1 MKTIKL
7 YTIAILGILSLV
19 SCKND
24 DEFYNAVY
32 VSVPN
37 LITIDTPGSYT
48 VGDNVV
54 FHTDFSRYLEEDGLT
69 TLLDVYKTSQAESF
83 GFAYRLEKETAPD
96 VWTSILLNED
106 EYSVAEAVYQSET
119 MTYKCDKSIGLNSP
133 GEYRLSFGESY
144 TGNQS
149 TDLISRNP
157 SNKTSVRITTN
168 ANSLDAQGYYYFTVI
183 P

>member
-24 DEFYNAVY
+24 DEFYNSVY
-32 VSVPN
+32 ISVPD
-37 LITIDTPGSYT
+37 LITIDTPGSYAI
-48 VGDNVV
+48 GDNVA
-54 FHTDFSRYLEEDGLT
+54 FHTDFSRYQEENGLT
-69 TLLDVYKTSQAESF
+69 TQLDIYKTSQAESF

-96 VWTSILLNED
+96 VWTSVLLNED
-106 EYSVAEAVYQSET
+106 EYSVAEAVYQSGT
-119 MTYKCDKSIGLNSP
+119 MTYKCDKSIALTSA

-168 ANSLDAQGYYYFTVI
+168 ANNLDSQGYYYFTVN
-183 P
+183 

>member
-7 YTIAILGILSLV
+7 YLIAVLGILSLV

-32 VSVPN
+32 ISVPN
-37 LITIDTPGSYT
+37 LITIDTPGSYA
-48 VGDNVV
+48 VGDNVA
-54 FHTDFSRYLEEDGLT
+54 FHTDFSRYQDENGLST
-69 TLLDVYKTSQAESF
+69 QLDIYKTSQAESF

-96 VWTSILLNED
+96 VWTSVLLNED
-106 EYSVAEAVYQSET
+106 EYSVAEAVYQSGT
-119 MTYKCDKSIGLNSP
+119 MTYKCDKAIALTSA

-168 ANSLDAQGYYYFTVI
+168 ANSLDAQGYYYFTVN
-183 P
+183 

>member
-7 YTIAILGILSLV
+7 YIIAVLGILSLV

-32 VSVPN
+32 ISVPD
-37 LITIDTPGSYT
+37 LITIDTPASYT
-48 VGDNVV
+48 VGDNLT
-54 FHTDFSRYLEEDGLT
+54 FHTDFSRYQNENGLT
-69 TLLDVYKTSQAESF
+69 TQLDIYKTSQAESF
-83 GFAYRLEKETAPD
+83 GFAYRLEKETAPN
-96 VWTSILLNED
+96 VWTSVLLNED
-106 EYSVAEAVYQSET
+106 EYSVAEAVYQSGT
-119 MTYKCDKSIGLNSP
+119 MTYKCDKAIALPSA

-157 SNKTSVRITTN
+157 SNKTMVRITTN
-168 ANSLDAQGYYYFTVI
+168 ANSLDVQGYYYFTVN
-183 P
+183 

>member
-7 YTIAILGILSLV
+7 YIIATLGILSLV

-32 VSVPN
+32 LSVPD
-37 LITIDTPGSYT
+37 LITIDTPAGYT
-48 VGDNVV
+48 VGENVS
-54 FHTDFSRYLEEDGLT
+54 FHTDFSRYLQEDGLT
-69 TLLDVYKTSQAESF
+69 TPLDIYKTSEAPSF

-96 VWTSILLNED
+96 VWTSVLLNED
-106 EYSVAEAVYQSET
+106 EYTVAEAVYQSGT
-119 MTYKCDKSIGLNSP
+119 MTYKCDESIQLTST

-144 TGNQS
+144 TGIKS

-157 SNKTSVRITTN
+157 SNKTAVRITTN
-168 ANSLDAQGYYYFTVI
+168 ANNLDAEGYYYFTVN
-183 P
+183 